1 MAMLKNSLV
10 VERKRKGPEFWWGGG
25 GGGGESS
32 STFFGS
38 ADQKKE
44 DGCNSCYSFCCKQSV
59 SLGARGRELS
69 ILNHVIVLS

>member
-1 MAMLKNSLV
+1 MLKNSLV
-10 VERKRKGPEFWWGGG
+10 VEGKRKGPEFFWGGG
-25 GGGGESS
+25 GGGEGGCWGESS

-59 SLGARGRELS
+59 SLGARGMECPS
-69 ILNHVIVLS
+69 